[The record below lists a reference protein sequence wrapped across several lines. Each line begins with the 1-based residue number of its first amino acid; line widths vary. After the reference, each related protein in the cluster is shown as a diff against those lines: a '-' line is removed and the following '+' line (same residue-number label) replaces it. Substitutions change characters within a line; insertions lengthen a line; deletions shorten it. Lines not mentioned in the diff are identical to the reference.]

1 MTKVI
6 CGLHML
12 KILSVIERQT
22 SFQIGS
28 LRCVKYVKKKPNL
41 TILIGLKSKKNL
53 STMVANIP
61 TLFHKNF

>member
-1 MTKVI
+1 
-6 CGLHML
+6 ML

-41 TILIGLKSKKNL
+41 TILIGLKSKKKFVNHGSQHSNPL
-53 STMVANIP
+53 P
-61 TLFHKNF
+61 

>member
-1 MTKVI
+1 MWLTHAEDSKCYVND
-6 CGLHML
+6 
-12 KILSVIERQT
+12 KT